1 MFFELNNVT
10 IKQLSL
16 FIILV
21 IFMSCITIITY
32 DLDKDSKTFDVSEK
46 LSNNDAV
53 DAVYEMLVFQYNIAD
68 NKFKDRHM
76 KINYNDKIAMLF
88 VFLTNS
94 NVDKIINKSNLM
106 TISEIDLI
114 QDTILLFIHNKDGK
128 KQLL

>member
-94 NVDKIINKSNLM
+94 NVDKIINKSNLK